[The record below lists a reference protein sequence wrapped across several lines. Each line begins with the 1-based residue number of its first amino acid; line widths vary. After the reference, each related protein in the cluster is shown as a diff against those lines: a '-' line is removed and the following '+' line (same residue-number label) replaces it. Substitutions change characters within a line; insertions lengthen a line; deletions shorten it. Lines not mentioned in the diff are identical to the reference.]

1 MQIIFR
7 EFNLYWLASESS
19 NCCVRSCKFKII
31 QYWKRFFFIVTL
43 FYFQDS
49 SKSMDDNSRLSMKK
63 KGDISTKRSGLNEGK
78 ETRPI
83 QTKSEKAQ
91 YKPFSCDLCTLAFT
105 RASHLAR
112 HRRVHTGER
121 PFACSICPRMFARQ
135 DKLKQ
140 HLDSHLQWPKRKNNL
155 SSSSCQSVSS
165 VPGKA
170 KRGRPRKV
178 RCYFH
183 NICIV

>member
-1 MQIIFR
+1 MSLKAALIVSTVLVRPQR
-7 EFNLYWLASESS
+7 SS
-19 NCCVRSCKFKII
+19 LRLVYITRS
-31 QYWKRFFFIVTL
+31 
-43 FYFQDS
+43 FYSQDS
-49 SKSMDDNSRLSMKK
+49 SKSTDDISRLAIKK
-63 KGDISTKRSGLNEGK
+63 KSDISSKRAGLNDGK
-78 ETRPI
+78 ETRMILP
-83 QTKSEKAQ
+83 KSDRAQ

-140 HLDSHLQWPKRKNNL
+140 HLDSHMQWPKRKTSL
-155 SSSSCQSVSS
+155 SNSSCQLATST
-165 VPGKA
+165 PAKG

-178 RCYFH
+178 RYFLCTLIFLL
-183 NICIV
+183 NE